1 MWITWRY
8 KLYTSRSLNTNWII
22 DKKRE
27 KRLKDG
33 ASVVLMT
40 NENDKFNNY
49 APTTRNL
56 NFEIT

>member
-27 KRLKDG
+27 KRVIDG
-33 ASVVLMT
+33 VAVVLMT

-49 APTTRNL
+49 AATTKNRI
-56 NFEIT
+56 FEIT